1 LTNGYS
7 RSFLRYVIIV
17 AVGTFTSTVFFSFL
31 AEVAT
36 RRLANIIVAVL
47 LLLLII
53 SVGVFFD
60 ILGTAVTAAREAPFH
75 AKAAKKVFGAQQG
88 VFLIRN
94 ADKVAN
100 FSNDIVGDIAGTLSG
115 ALGISLIVQLATA
128 QQGFNIVLANVLITA
143 GIASLTV
150 SGKLLGKRLAIN
162 RANEVVFL
170 AARVLASVERIWRP
184 LNPSGPSGHNKS
196 KNRSKVWR
204 R

>member
-1 LTNGYS
+1 M
-7 RSFLRYVIIV
+7 IIV

-31 AEVAT
+31 TEVAT
-36 RRLANIIVAVL
+36 RRLANIIVAAL
-47 LLLLII
+47 LLILII

-115 ALGISLIVQLATA
+115 ALGISLIVQLATM

-170 AARVLASVERIWRP
+170 VARVLASMERIRRP
-184 LNPSGPSGHNKS
+184 LNPSNPSGHNKV

>member
-1 LTNGYS
+1 MTNGYS

-31 AEVAT
+31 TEVAT
-36 RRLANIIVAVL
+36 RRLANIIVAAL
-47 LLLLII
+47 LLILII

-115 ALGISLIVQLATA
+115 ALGISLIVQLATM

-170 AARVLASVERIWRP
+170 VARVLASMERIRRL
-184 LNPSGPSGHNKS
+184 LNPSNPSGHNKV